1 MLCPFCGTENDS
13 TKTECRACGRSL
25 SAETN
30 DGDAAYSFL
39 CSAPGWRCP
48 QCGAAVPQGRS
59 VCPVCGKPA
68 GMIGAGVLPP
78 QTLPPVA
85 IDAIK
90 PAPPVP
96 QAAPGEPACPMC
108 GAAVREGA
116 PFCPECGTPLPKP

>member
-1 MLCPFCGTENDS
+1 MLCPFCGTENDDS
-13 TKTECRACGRSL
+13 GTECRACGRSL
-25 SAETN
+25 AAEAN

-39 CSAPGWRCP
+39 CSAPGWLCP
-48 QCGAAVPQGRS
+48 TCGAAVPQGRGA
-59 VCPVCGKPA
+59 CPACGKQT

-78 QTLPPVA
+78 LPPIGDWA
-85 IDAIK
+85 PK

-116 PFCPECGTPLPKP
+116 PFCPECGTRLAGKKK